1 MLPGLTIIETTDVNV
16 QEENGGEAVVPLQ
29 PTTTPSGAP
38 MPTTTDPAL
47 IEAWDRCWTVVKAS
61 PGEFDVWEELM
72 RLADSQDG
80 GFTPDAPPANIAN
93 VRVLYDAFLEKFPL
107 CFGYWKKYSDLEFLS
122 RGLEGAIEVS
132 YLYTDKS

>member
-1 MLPGLTIIETTDVNV
+1 
-16 QEENGGEAVVPLQ
+16 
-29 PTTTPSGAP
+29 

-72 RLADSQDG
+72 RLADRQDG

-93 VRVLYDAFLEKFPL
+93 VRILYDAFLEKFPL

-122 RGLEGAIEVS
+122 RGPEGAIDVS
-132 YLYTDKS
+132 YLNADRSLCHMYEHGVIGG